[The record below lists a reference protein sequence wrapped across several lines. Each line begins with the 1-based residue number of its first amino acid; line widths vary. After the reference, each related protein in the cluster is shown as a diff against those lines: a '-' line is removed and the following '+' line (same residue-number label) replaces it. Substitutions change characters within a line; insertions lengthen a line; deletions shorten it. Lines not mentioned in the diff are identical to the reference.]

1 MNRSSTRIPKSL
13 IVLMTA
19 VLLITSGVA
28 LAAEIKITIPLH
40 VTPSY
45 RDLYENVEQFANRIN
60 SEGKGKVK
68 VELYHSETLYKVK
81 DIVPA
86 LMNGSCEIIFHTS
99 THTTGSWPEIG
110 GLSLPYLYT
119 NHLSTR
125 EKWKEGGELLNLVI
139 KEMDKKYG
147 VRIRASGILPH
158 TRLWTI
164 KKKIETPSDLKGL
177 KIRATGKPDAEA
189 LNAFGASPNFLS
201 SAEIYEAL
209 QRGTIDGL
217 TTYPGTVVARNL
229 FDVLNY
235 GINSEPT
242 LCAWGYQIYVLNK
255 TFDSW
260 PADVREII
268 LKAAAEYDSKTLDF
282 GMKYMQEQILPKF
295 KGKVELIS
303 PTPEAMK
310 KFVEL
315 ATPTYSIW
323 LKTVDKEFGEK
334 FIKLSK
340 DPAKP

>member
-1 MNRSSTRIPKSL
+1 MHRSLTGSSNSL
-13 IVLMTA
+13 IILITA

-28 LAAEIKITIPLH
+28 LAAEIKITIPVH

-68 VELYHSETLYKVK
+68 VEVYHSETLYKVK

-86 LMNGSCEIIFHTS
+86 LMNGSCEIVFHTS

-110 GLSLPYLYT
+110 GLGLPYLYT
-119 NHLSTR
+119 NEAVTR
-125 EKWKEGGELLNLVI
+125 EKWKAGGELLNLVN

-147 VRIRASGILPH
+147 VRILASGILPH

-164 KKKIETPSDLKGL
+164 KKKVETPSDLKGM

-217 TTYPGTVVARNL
+217 TTYPGTVLARNL

-235 GINSEPT
+235 GINTEPN

-255 TFDSW
+255 TLDSW

-282 GMKYMQEQILPKF
+282 GMKYMSEQILPKF
-295 KGKVELIS
+295 KGNVELVS

-315 ATPTYSIW
+315 AAPTYQSWI
-323 LKTVDKEFGEK
+323 KTVDKEFGEK